1 MWEGKKLGLLFIR
14 NCEDVSLCTKG
25 NSDSLLPT
33 PTQVNIMTTVT
44 VPLTALILTLSGKK
58 VIQWCTL
65 VGGRGHDGGG
75 GGQRWEGDGRHLCQ
89 GQSSK
94 GRGHAGL
101 LAAVA
106 METWAALAGVGL
118 PTGRPVMAT
127 GVAPCFREKER
138 DNVCVREK
146 TGRETENVSEN
157 VSGFVWLPKHCTEN
171 IIATRKESWPNFEL
185 RFVTM
190 YVWTLLRKNKN
201 THNWIT
207 CVSINQVFKYT
218 TLSPDAR
225 TVQTQTIVH
234 KSNSIY
240 RPFAVGKPPLNR
252 TSFVPYLPNWQTP
265 YCRTLDSSTPR
276 QTSNMKCGWTL
287 CFPQVYSKKDH

>member
-1 MWEGKKLGLLFIR
+1 MAQADASTHTQIYPETDRHTHTHRDTEREREREGEREGER
-14 NCEDVSLCTKG
+14 ENVC
-25 NSDSLLPT
+25 
-33 PTQVNIMTTVT
+33 
-44 VPLTALILTLSGKK
+44 
-58 VIQWCTL
+58 
-65 VGGRGHDGGG
+65 GRD
-75 GGQRWEGDGRHLCQ
+75 
-89 GQSSK
+89 
-94 GRGHAGL
+94 
-101 LAAVA
+101 
-106 METWAALAGVGL
+106 
-118 PTGRPVMAT
+118 
-127 GVAPCFREKER
+127 REKER

-240 RPFAVGKPPLNR
+240 RPFAVGKPPVNR
-252 TSFVPYLPNWQTP
+252 TSFVPYLPN
-265 YCRTLDSSTPR
+265 
-276 QTSNMKCGWTL
+276 
-287 CFPQVYSKKDH
+287 